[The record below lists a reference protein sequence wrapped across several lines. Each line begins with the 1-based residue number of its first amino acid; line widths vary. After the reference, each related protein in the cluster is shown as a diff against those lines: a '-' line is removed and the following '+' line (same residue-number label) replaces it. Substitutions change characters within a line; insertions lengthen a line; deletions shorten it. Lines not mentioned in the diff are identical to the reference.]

1 MRFALL
7 YWAAV
12 TLSLVVTLAAWLVL
26 SPLAGGMPAL
36 VVVAL
41 LACLGTGTLVMLP
54 FTDAIC
60 EMRP

>member
-1 MRFALL
+1 MRFAFM
-7 YWAAV
+7 YWAAF

-36 VVVAL
+36 VVVAI
-41 LACLGTGTLVMLP
+41 LACLGAGTLVMLP

-60 EMRP
+60 EIRP

>member
-1 MRFALL
+1 MRLVGM
-7 YWAAV
+7 YWAAF
-12 TLSLVVTLAAWLVL
+12 TLSLVATLAAWLVL

-36 VVVAL
+36 MVVAL

-60 EMRP
+60 AMRP

>member
-1 MRFALL
+1 MRLALM
-7 YWAAV
+7 YWAAF